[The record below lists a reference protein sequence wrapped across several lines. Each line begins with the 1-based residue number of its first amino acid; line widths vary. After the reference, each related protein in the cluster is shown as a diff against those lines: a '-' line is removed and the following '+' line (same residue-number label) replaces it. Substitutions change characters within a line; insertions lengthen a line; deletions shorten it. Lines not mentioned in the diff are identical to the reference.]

1 MTQAPRNLDGTY
13 RARALPAGSARYFS
27 WLFAAPA
34 ARAPLLGIY
43 ALLAEWNALID
54 PSTERSA
61 AQIKLAWWQEEILRL
76 TEGAPIHPIGI
87 YLKSLPRAAVVDFGL
102 LSATIGAAIQ
112 EVSGAPLERAA
123 DLAPHAC
130 ALRANP
136 LALVSQLRDDRL
148 GDDRDEP
155 ALSEC
160 LNALAIADYLSRSV
174 RDYRREARCGRVPF
188 AVDELLAEGI
198 ENDDLTAAA
207 APSRLDGYLRRLRER
222 AMQGYANA
230 GRLLP
235 PACRSQQRHLLVL
248 AALGLKQLQK
258 DAPDTKTLAFK
269 DMLLAWRT
277 ARRAGA

>member
-76 TEGAPIHPIGI
+76 ADGVPIHPIGI
-87 YLKSLPRAAVVDFGL
+87 YLKSLPRAAVVNFGP
-102 LSATIGAAIQ
+102 LSATIDAALQ
-112 EVSGAPLERAA
+112 EVNGAPLERAA

-130 ALRANP
+130 ALRAGP
-136 LALVSQLRDDRL
+136 LALVSQFSEDRPS
-148 GDDRDEP
+148 DDRDEP
-155 ALSEC
+155 ALREC

-188 AVDELLAEGI
+188 AVDELLAQGI
-198 ENDDLTAAA
+198 ENDDLTAAT
-207 APSRLDGYLRRLRER
+207 APARLDGYLRRLRER
-222 AMQGYANA
+222 ALQGYASVPKI
-230 GRLLP
+230 LP
-235 PACRSQQRHLLVL
+235 PDSRSAQRHLLVL
-248 AALGLKQLQK
+248 AALGLKHSQRRAPAPKVHVLQ
-258 DAPDTKTLAFK
+258 

>member
-13 RARALPAGSARYFS
+13 RARALPVGSARYFS

-43 ALLAEWNALID
+43 ALLAEWSALID
-54 PSTERSA
+54 PSTELSA

-76 TEGAPIHPIGI
+76 TQGVPMHPIGI
-87 YLKSLPRAAVVDFGL
+87 YLKSLPRAAVVDFGP
-102 LSATIGAAIQ
+102 LSAAIDAAIQ
-112 EVSGAPLERAA
+112 ELNGAPLERAA

-136 LALVSQLRDDRL
+136 LALVSELS
-148 GDDRDEP
+148 GDRDEP
-155 ALSEC
+155 GLRNC

-174 RDYRREARCGRVPF
+174 REYRREARCGRVPF
-188 AVDELLAEGI
+188 AVDDLLAEGI
-198 ENDDLTAAA
+198 ENDDLTAAT
-207 APSRLDGYLRRLRER
+207 APKRLDGYLRRLRER
-222 AMQGYANA
+222 AIQGYASA
-230 GRLLP
+230 AELLP
-235 PACRSQQRHLLVL
+235 PGCRSEQRHLLVL
-248 AALGLKQLQK
+248 AALGLKTLQK
-258 DAPDTKTLAFK
+258 GALTSRTHGLQ